1 MRQVVILAD
10 RADCKTAV
18 IFTSLSANF
27 AFEGGYGCH
36 VAEQR

>member
-18 IFTSLSANF
+18 IFTSLSAN

-36 VAEQR
+36 DAEQR